1 MLKAETMNPEKNLQ
15 TTVPPAL
22 LAKIERAAEA
32 EHITVDK
39 LVQEALESRLNRKE
53 WQEVL
58 LFGERHAQAR
68 HLTESDIQ
76 EAIAAVRS
84 QNTESRR

>member
-1 MLKAETMNPEKNLQ
+1 MTNPEKNLQ
-15 TTVPPAL
+15 AAIPPAL
-22 LAKIERAAEA
+22 LAQVERAAEA
-32 EHITVDK
+32 EHITVDE
-39 LVQEALESRLNRKE
+39 LVQEAVESRLNRKE

-68 HLTESDIQ
+68 HLTESDLQ

-84 QNTESRR
+84 DTMDPRR